1 MKYFLIGYMA
11 CGKSRYGRA
20 MAKEQGIPFIDLD
33 AYIVRREVRTITD
46 IFRSG
51 GEQEFRKLERRCL
64 WEVCELY
71 ESFVM
76 ATGGGTPCYS
86 DNMEYMNRQGKTIFL
101 NTDIDTLV
109 ERLRRGKQKRPLVRN
124 LEDEQ
129 LHDFVAGHLRERM
142 PYYLQA
148 QEVIQ

>member
-51 GEQEFRKLERRCL
+51 GEQEFRKLERRYL

-101 NTDIDTLV
+101 NTDIDILV

>member
-51 GEQEFRKLERRCL
+51 GEQEFRKLERRYL

-86 DNMEYMNRQGKTIFL
+86 DNMEYMTDALLFTGAGSDTINWILTYGRTNNFP
-101 NTDIDTLV
+101 
-109 ERLRRGKQKRPLVRN
+109 EK
-124 LEDEQ
+124 
-129 LHDFVAGHLRERM
+129 
-142 PYYLQA
+142 
-148 QEVIQ
+148 

>member
-1 MKYFLIGYMA
+1 
-11 CGKSRYGRA
+11 
-20 MAKEQGIPFIDLD
+20 
-33 AYIVRREVRTITD
+33 
-46 IFRSG
+46 
-51 GEQEFRKLERRCL
+51 
-64 WEVCELY
+64 
-71 ESFVM
+71 
-76 ATGGGTPCYS
+76 
-86 DNMEYMNRQGKTIFL
+86 MEYMNRQGKTIFL

-109 ERLRRGKQKRPLVRN
+109 ERLRRGKQKGAVVRN